1 MGCSHTSVR
10 RWTSNYSHDKIKMS
24 WHCIGKSS
32 RNKSFAMKL
41 SHAGEWASY
50 IFSASNYL
58 LHLHASNRI
67 RTYTNHYSQDK
78 WPMAI
83 QFEFGIKGFIN
94 RFSKFVLIM
103 ATDKYIQSVHF
114 ISLAIKVTPTF
125 IVDTFAVCFLAS
137 HLSLIVLYEILCKVL
152 FRDCQE
158 PIMFYLGII
167 VFPIDYE
174 YAQISYLLYLDV
186 HRA

>member
-1 MGCSHTSVR
+1 MT
-10 RWTSNYSHDKIKMS
+10 
-24 WHCIGKSS
+24 
-32 RNKSFAMKL
+32 KL
-41 SHAGEWASY
+41 KWVDIVSAKVQETNHLQWNNHMQENGHR
-50 IFSASNYL
+50 IFSRHQTICCICMRQTEYV
-58 LHLHASNRI
+58 HI
-67 RTYTNHYSQDK
+67 RTTIRRINGQ
-78 WPMAI
+78 WLI
-83 QFEFGIKGFIN
+83 IN

-137 HLSLIVLYEILCKVL
+137 HSPLIVLYEILCKVL